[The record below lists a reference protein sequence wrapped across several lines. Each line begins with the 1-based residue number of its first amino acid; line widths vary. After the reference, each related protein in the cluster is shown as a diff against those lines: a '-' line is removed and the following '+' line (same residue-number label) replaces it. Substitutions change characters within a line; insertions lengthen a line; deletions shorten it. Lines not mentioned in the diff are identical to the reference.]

1 MTKLAALY
9 VQALGEYG
17 SGTGGAELS
26 AAFRRGIRSLE
37 RWIVQ
42 HPLYVAG
49 IVLALLVLWKLLFGK
64 RAVGR

>member
-1 MTKLAALY
+1 MTTLIALY

-17 SGTGGAELS
+17 TGAGGGSPLVNLRQS
-26 AAFRRGIRSLE
+26 FRSLQ

-42 HPLYVAG
+42 NPVYAAG
-49 IVLALLVLWKLLFGK
+49 IVLALFLLWKLLFGK

>member
-1 MTKLAALY
+1 MTTLTALY

-26 AAFRRGIRSLE
+26 RVFRRGFRSLE

-49 IVLALLVLWKLLFGK
+49 IVVVLLVLWKFLFGE

>member
-1 MTKLAALY
+1 MTTLAAFY

-26 AAFRRGIRSLE
+26 TAFRRGLRSLE
-37 RWIVQ
+37 RWIVDN
-42 HPLYVAG
+42 PLYVAG
-49 IVLALLVLWKLLFGK
+49 IVLILFLLWKLLFGK